1 MKPITR
7 KAFCG
12 FHILLI
18 YQLASQALP
27 AQAQSPWR
35 PQYTVSAGLNR
46 LQMFSE
52 SNGDITG
59 YVVGTNSFVGKLTA
73 AGASLSPLNVSGGA
87 VLFTDLYF
95 TDPSRGWVVGTNGA
109 VFQTTDGG
117 STWENRNRKPN
128 GTQHFP
134 TLLFAC
140 RFFDISAGIV
150 WVGGSNGELW
160 KTANGGSSWFLDNDL
175 NGGGQITR
183 TIFSINFLD
192 ESLGYCV
199 TGRGEIYRTNT
210 FGGQWRLEASGT
222 QQDLHEISIY
232 SRTGGWIVGKG
243 GMILH
248 STNLPGGWINVAPP
262 NLSADL
268 FGLAVL
274 SENEVYA
281 VGANGLLLHT
291 SNSGN
296 TWERETLG
304 LDKLND
310 IFALDADNIWI
321 VGEGGANFYSEGT
334 VAFGAEPF
342 FLNEP
347 VEVDTTREITFAAE
361 FNSHID
367 LHFSTTVDTNWV
379 AIFGAQNFPASTGK
393 FSWKIPDSPSTAC
406 RLRIRSTKKP
416 RVQAVSNVFEIFKK
430 SLAIQAPGGGEQL
443 DGNSHFAIRWTH
455 ENLGKVNL
463 RLQIKQNPDSV
474 VIADN
479 IPAANLDFDW
489 LVPPGINSNECRVR
503 IFEADDS
510 PLAVSELFSIAFD
523 PDTPVVAVD
532 ISALRGQK
540 GQDLI
545 ITATISDDTTTLDSL
560 FYRRGGDTSYR
571 IKPLAAIGNDTYQ
584 ATIFAREGDD
594 FVIDERGLEFY
605 IKAVDV
611 SPQANTGRFGAASKP
626 FFIPVQISSVQH
638 GILSSS
644 PGGDIYQMI
653 AIPYKLEDAI
663 IGKVLQDDLGSYDPH
678 KWRLWLWRSEA
689 QSYGEYNK
697 AEIGAFTQGK
707 SFWLATVKDKFFSD
721 AGQSYKPENVE
732 LNLQP
737 GWNQIGHPFAF
748 PVRTQEV
755 FNASADTVGLSSFYG
770 YDGSFKPAD
779 QLAPG
784 KGYFIKNM
792 NTGART
798 ITIPPLAAKN
808 SSRLARPSPRQ
819 DEEWEIRLHAQAG
832 RHVDGYN
839 IMGSNKA
846 SLAEWDARD
855 QPEPPPAPGKY
866 LSLYFPHPDWRVYPD
881 RYATDFRPAFDEG
894 EIWELAIATNL
905 PSAAVEIKC
914 EGLETVPEEF
924 AVYMLDEQ
932 LLVSQDLRKNPVYTV
947 AAHSRTPKNSLRL
960 VVGKPEFFEHEH
972 LPLNQIPAAYE
983 LSQNFPN
990 PFNPAT
996 AMRLGLPAAG
1006 NVTLKI
1012 HDTLGREIRTLLRNA
1027 AKSPGFH
1034 IAVWDGKDESGLAV
1048 ASGVYFY
1055 RLTVNGF
1062 SQIRKMILV
1071 Q

>member
-1 MKPITR
+1 MNVAREEPRLCWKL
-7 KAFCG
+7 KA
-12 FHILLI
+12 ILILI
-18 YQLASQALP
+18 FLCP
-27 AQAQSPWR
+27 
-35 PQYTVSAGLNR
+35 
-46 LQMFSE
+46 
-52 SNGDITG
+52 
-59 YVVGTNSFVGKLTA
+59 
-73 AGASLSPLNVSGGA
+73 SLSPAQWVSQNYGNRRIRAIQFFTSGNGYLVGENGLTLRLSNWGKSFEAITNLPFQPEFLGDLCFLNQDS
-87 VLFTDLYF
+87 
-95 TDPSRGWVVGTNGA
+95 GWVVGSDGA
-109 VFQTTDGG
+109 VFKTSNGG
-117 STWENRNRKPN
+117 ASWVNHDRGNTFFLAC
-128 GTQHFP
+128 HAF
-134 TLLFAC
+134 TLSVLEY
-140 RFFDISAGIV
+140 V
-150 WVGGSNGELW
+150 WVGGLGN
-160 KTANGGSSWFLDNDL
+160 
-175 NGGGQITR
+175 
-183 TIFSINFLD
+183 TIF
-192 ESLGYCV
+192 C
-199 TGRGEIYRTNT
+199 TTRGGALWQRCDTN
-210 FGGQWRLEASGT
+210 LSGT
-222 QQDLHEISIY
+222 VYDLFFTRARQGYAVTNDGIY
-232 SRTGGWIVGKG
+232 SQPPGGAWSRVFPSNTILQGFSQSSENVAWVAGYNGAILRTAA
-243 GMILH
+243 
-248 STNLPGGWINVAPP
+248 LPGGWQSVKPQNFTTDLYSIFA
-262 NLSADL
+262 LSD
-268 FGLAVL
+268 
-274 SENEVYA
+274 NEAYA
-281 VGANGLLLHT
+281 VGANGTVAHT
-291 SNSGN
+291 SDVGSHWEISNLGN
-296 TWERETLG
+296 KFFEEV
-304 LDKLND
+304 
-310 IFALDADNIWI
+310 FALDADNIWI
-321 VGEGGANFYSEGT
+321 VGDGGANFYSEGT

-342 FLNEP
+342 SLNEP
-347 VEVDTTREITFAAE
+347 VEVDTTREITFATE
-361 FNSHID
+361 FNSRID
-367 LHFSTTVDTNWV
+367 LHFSSTVDTNWV
-379 AIFGAQNFPASTGK
+379 AILDAQNLAAGAGK
-393 FSWKIPDSPSTAC
+393 FSWKIPDSPSTTC

-416 RVQAVSNVFEIFKK
+416 RVQTISNVFEIFKK
-430 SLAIQAPGGGEQL
+430 SLAIEAPGGGEQL
-443 DGNSHFAIRWTH
+443 DGNSRFAIRWTH

-479 IPAANLDFDW
+479 IPAANFEFDW

-503 IFEADDS
+503 IFEADRS
-510 PLAVSELFSIAFD
+510 PLAVSNLFAITFD
-523 PDTPVVAVD
+523 PDVPVVAVD
-532 ISALRGQK
+532 TSAIRAQK

-571 IKPLAAIGNDTYQ
+571 IKSLAAIGNDIYQ

-611 SPQANTGRFGAASKP
+611 SPQANTGRFGAPTKP
-626 FFIPVQISSVQH
+626 FFIPVQINSVQH
-638 GILSSS
+638 GILNSN
-644 PGGDIYQMI
+644 PGEDIYQMI

-663 IGKVLQDDLGSYDPH
+663 IGKVLQDDLGPYDPH
-678 KWRLWLWRSEA
+678 QWRLWLWRSEA

-732 LNLQP
+732 LDLQP

-779 QLAPG
+779 QLMPG

-792 NTGART
+792 NTSART

-808 SSRLARPSPRQ
+808 SSSLALPSPRQ
-819 DEEWEIRLHAQAG
+819 DEEWKIRLHAHAG
-832 RHVDGYN
+832 RHVDDYN
-839 IMGSNKA
+839 LAGINKV

-855 QPEPPPAPGKY
+855 QPEPPAAPGKY

-881 RYATDFRPAFDEG
+881 RYAADFRPAFDEG

-905 PSAAVEIKC
+905 TSAAVEIKC

-924 AVYMLDEQ
+924 AVYLLDEQ
-932 LLVSQDLRKNPVYTV
+932 LLVTQDLRKNPVYTV

-960 VVGKPEFFEHEH
+960 VVGKPEFFEHRH

-1012 HDTLGREIRTLLRNA
+1012 YDTLGREIRTLLRNA

-1034 IAVWDGKDESGLAV
+1034 IAVWDGKDESGVAV

-1055 RLTVNGF
+1055 RLTVDGF